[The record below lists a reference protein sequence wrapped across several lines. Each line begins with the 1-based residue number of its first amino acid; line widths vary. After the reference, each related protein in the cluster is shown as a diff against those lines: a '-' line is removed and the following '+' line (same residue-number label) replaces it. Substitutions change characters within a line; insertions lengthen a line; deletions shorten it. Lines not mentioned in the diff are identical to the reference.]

1 MFVSDRDNNY
11 EIYVM
16 DLDGESQRNLTND
29 MKWDGLPQF
38 SPDGSRII
46 YVSSKDG
53 VGEIYNIDINGLQ
66 KTNLTKMDGDD
77 DSPRFS
83 PNISDYKDILSS
95 LNH

>member
-1 MFVSDRDNNY
+1 
-11 EIYVM
+11 
-16 DLDGESQRNLTND
+16 